1 LAEPED
7 RGEPVRRYGVLLT
20 IAYDGSP
27 FSGFARQPRDRTVA
41 GELDGAVRA
50 IDPRATEVRGA
61 SRTDAGV
68 HARGQVV
75 AFDTDKDIDAR
86 GWVLGIT
93 RHLPKEIAVTRA
105 ARIAPGF
112 VPRHRAVRKTYRY
125 VLLCSAVRDPFWES
139 RAWRITHRLN
149 HDVLEREAQDL
160 LGQHDF
166 RAFRASA
173 DERTDTVRQLFRAS
187 VRTARGDARL
197 IELHVTGDRFMYRMM
212 RIITGTLVDVAKG
225 ALAPGAI
232 RRALHSGSRAD
243 LGVTA
248 PPIGLYLEQVELS
261 DDGRDAWPVADRNI
275 D

>member
-1 LAEPED
+1 LSEPGD
-7 RGEPVRRYGVLLT
+7 RGELAHRFGVLLT
-20 IAYDGSP
+20 VAYDGGP
-27 FSGFARQPRDRTVA
+27 FSGFARQANGRTVA

-50 IDPRATEVRGA
+50 IDPRASEVRGA

-68 HARGQVV
+68 HAHGQVV
-75 AFDTDKDIDAR
+75 AFDTDKDIHAR

-112 VPRHRAVRKTYRY
+112 VPRHRAVCKTYRY
-125 VLLCSAVRDPFWES
+125 VLLCSAVRDPFWEG
-139 RAWRITHRLN
+139 RAWRISDRLN
-149 HDVLEREAQDL
+149 HELFETETQDL

-187 VRTARGDARL
+187 VRTARGDARIL
-197 IELHVTGDRFMYRMM
+197 ELKVTGDRFMYRMM
-212 RIITGTLVDVAKG
+212 RIITGTLVDVARG
-225 ALAPGAI
+225 ALEPGAI
-232 RRALHSGSRAD
+232 RRALRSGSRDD

-248 PPIGLYLEQVELS
+248 PPIGLYLEHVELS
-261 DDGRDAWPVADRNI
+261 ETGDDAWPIADRNI

>member
-1 LAEPED
+1 LSEPEE
-7 RGEPVRRYGVLLT
+7 RGEPARRFGVLLT
-20 IAYDGSP
+20 VAYDGNP
-27 FSGFARQPRDRTVA
+27 FSGFARQPHDRTVA

-68 HARGQVV
+68 HAWGQVV
-75 AFDTDKDIDAR
+75 AFDTDKDIDSR

-105 ARIAPGF
+105 ARVAPGF
-112 VPRHRAVRKTYRY
+112 VPRHRAVQKTYRY
-125 VLLCSAVRDPFWES
+125 VLLCSAVRDPFWEG
-139 RAWRITHRLN
+139 RAWRIAHRLN
-149 HDVLEREAQDL
+149 HTLLQREAQDL

-173 DERTDTVRQLFRAS
+173 DERTDTVRHLFRAS
-187 VRTARGDARL
+187 VRTPSSDARL
-197 IELHVTGDRFMYRMM
+197 VELRVTGDRFMYRMM
-212 RIITGTLVDVAKG
+212 RIITGTLVDVAAG
-225 ALAPGAI
+225 RLEPGCV
-232 RRALHSGSRAD
+232 RRALHSGSRSD

-248 PPIGLYLEQVELS
+248 PPHGLYLEQVEL
-261 DDGRDAWPVADRNI
+261 DDAGCDAWPVADRNI